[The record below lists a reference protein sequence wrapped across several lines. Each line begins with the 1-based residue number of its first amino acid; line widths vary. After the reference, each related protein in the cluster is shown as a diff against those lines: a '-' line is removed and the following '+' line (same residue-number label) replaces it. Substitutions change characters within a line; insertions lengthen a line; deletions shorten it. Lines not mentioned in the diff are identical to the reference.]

1 MTAGT
6 ELVDTIGLI
15 AGSLWLGGAVW
26 WQVVATRRCPVRYS
40 LAMTVVGISLM
51 FGSSA
56 LVLRSASE
64 TAIVLGVLAN
74 VLMLL
79 LAVAVHVH
87 LSRTLSGDGRDGE
100 DDEDDD
106 GPGNGRGKAR
116 VARTPDSDPRY
127 D

>member
-40 LAMTVVGISLM
+40 LAMTIVGISLM

-56 LVLRSASE
+56 LVLRSVSKA
-64 TAIVLGVLAN
+64 TVALGVLAN
-74 VLMLL
+74 VLMLV

-87 LSRTLSGDGRDGE
+87 LSRTLSGDGRDDG
-100 DDEDDD
+100 DDENDDT
-106 GPGNGRGKAR
+106 PGNGRGE
-116 VARTPDSDPRY
+116 VGHTLDSNRR
-127 D
+127 